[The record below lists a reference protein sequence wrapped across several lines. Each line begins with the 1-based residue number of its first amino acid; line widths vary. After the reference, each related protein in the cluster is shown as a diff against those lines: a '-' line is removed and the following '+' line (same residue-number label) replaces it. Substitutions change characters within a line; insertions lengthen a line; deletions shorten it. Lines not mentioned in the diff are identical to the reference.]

1 MPTRRLTI
9 VDGFAKQARALRAH
23 FDARFADARV
33 AARERFVW
41 DLWHVEGQYTALRTR
56 FPDNL

>member
-1 MPTRRLTI
+1 
-9 VDGFAKQARALRAH
+9 
-23 FDARFADARV
+23 V